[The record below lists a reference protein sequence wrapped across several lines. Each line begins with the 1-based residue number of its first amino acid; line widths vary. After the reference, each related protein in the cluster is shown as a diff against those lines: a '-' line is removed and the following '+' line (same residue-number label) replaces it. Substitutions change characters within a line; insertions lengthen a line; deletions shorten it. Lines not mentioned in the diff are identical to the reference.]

1 MGWYQGT
8 ISPAPIALATSSAL
22 GRGIRLL
29 VAITVERYRE
39 RGRTIAFFFGKSI
52 ATRRTG
58 SVGVPTGAAA
68 QPRSGTMATFILSG
82 LMLVRIA
89 VSASARPN
97 SWLTISANG

>member
-1 MGWYQGT
+1 MGWYHGT
-8 ISPAPIALATSSAL
+8 ISPAPIATPTSSAL
-22 GRGIRLL
+22 GRGIPLL
-29 VAITVERYRE
+29 VAIMVERYRQ
-39 RGRTIAFFFGKSI
+39 RGRTIAFLGMSTV
-52 ATRRTG
+52 ARPAR

-68 QPRSGTMATFILSG
+68 QSRSGTMATFMLSG